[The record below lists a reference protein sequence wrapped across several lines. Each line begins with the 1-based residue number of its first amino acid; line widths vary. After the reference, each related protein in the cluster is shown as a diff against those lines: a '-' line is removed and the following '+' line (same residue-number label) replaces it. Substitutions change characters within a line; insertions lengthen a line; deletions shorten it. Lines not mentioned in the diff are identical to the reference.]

1 MQKGNR
7 NSCERQGTG
16 HDGETEGGDTER
28 LLQPH
33 KVSGARTRKLNFIH
47 YHSTFT
53 YCTFTPTFRYISA
66 VQMI

>member
-16 HDGETEGGDTER
+16 HDGEIEGDTER

-33 KVSGARTRKLNFIH
+33 KVSGARTRKLAFIH
-47 YHSTFT
+47 LRIVHLPPISLHLSRAND
-53 YCTFTPTFRYISA
+53 PTT
-66 VQMI
+66 